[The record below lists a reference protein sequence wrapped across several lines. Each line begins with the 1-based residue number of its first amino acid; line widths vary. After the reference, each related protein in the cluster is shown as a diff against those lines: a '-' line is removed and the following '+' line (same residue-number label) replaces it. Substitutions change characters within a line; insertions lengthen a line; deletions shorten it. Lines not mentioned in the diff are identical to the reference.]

1 MDDGEKAGGEWNYLV
16 TLNLLN
22 FMSHKVE
29 EAALVD
35 NSHFCL
41 MFYPVQLT
49 NKYLVTLPLM
59 EPDPEVL
66 IVLSDYRTPHQ

>member
-1 MDDGEKAGGEWNYLV
+1 
-16 TLNLLN
+16 
-22 FMSHKVE
+22 MSKKVE
-29 EAALVD
+29 EASMVD

-59 EPDPEVL
+59 EPDAEVL
-66 IVLSDYRTPHQ
+66 ITFIYSTTAWVSGMDDAVFSV